1 MDSSAEAIL
10 EQRYTPPREPAVGLE
25 LALTRA
31 PCAHAPAEALEVLP
45 QATHAREVVL
55 ELRQLDLEL
64 ALGGDG
70 VLGEDVEDQL
80 RAVDDARLQG
90 VLEPPLLRRRQLAV
104 DDEHLGTGGRE
115 GGLQLLELPLADV
128 RAWIRFRPVLHE
140 LADGFDARRPR
151 QLVELGELRSF
162 LGREQTRDREP
173 ALRLCAW
180 QRIRLV
186 VRHED
191 IMEER
196 QSR

>member
-1 MDSSAEAIL
+1 MSSEIRRRA
-10 EQRYTPPREPAVGLE
+10 EPAVGLE

-31 PCAHAPAEALEVLP
+31 PRAHAAAEALEVLP
-45 QATHAREVVL
+45 QAAHAREVVL

-90 VLEPPLLRRRQLAV
+90 VLEPPLLRRRELVV
-104 DDEHLGTGGRE
+104 DDEHLGAGGRE

-128 RAWIRFRPVLHE
+128 RAWVRLRPVLNE
-140 LADGFDARRPR
+140 LADGVDARRPR
-151 QLVELGELRSF
+151 QLVELGELRGL

-173 ALRLCAW
+173 ALRLCAG
-180 QRIRLV
+180 QRIGLV

-191 IMEER
+191 IMEEA